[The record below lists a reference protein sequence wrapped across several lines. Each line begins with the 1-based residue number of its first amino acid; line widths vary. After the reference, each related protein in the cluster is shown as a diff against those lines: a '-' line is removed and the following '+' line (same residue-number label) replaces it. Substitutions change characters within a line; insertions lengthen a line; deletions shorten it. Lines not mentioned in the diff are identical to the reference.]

1 MNKQIWTLEK
11 SSLVNGFNKL
21 QWEPTEYKFDSL
33 DEANC
38 KRVDLCRA
46 EKNSYYR
53 ITVKNV
59 DNVTFK

>member
-1 MNKQIWTLEK
+1 MNELIWTLEK
-11 SSLVNGFNKL
+11 CSLANGFNNL
-21 QWEPTEYKFDSL
+21 QWEPTEYNFESFN
-33 DEANC
+33 EANC
-38 KRVDLCRA
+38 KRVDLCRI